1 MGNPAS
7 RKTHAGAQMR
17 KLLPFLLLVSPL
29 LVLIISIFIFPIGRV
44 VITSLFDPEFTL
56 GHYSRVFED
65 DIYLRVLWTTIKI
78 STLTALLCLILGYP
92 IAYIMAEARPSIR
105 TGLVA
110 VVTLAFFMS
119 LLVKNYSWTVI
130 LQDTGTINVYLQ
142 KWGIIEKPLPLMY
155 NLFGVL
161 VAMVHMLLPF
171 MILPL
176 YSVFS
181 QMDRQLRQASQ
192 GLGASSLRTFWHIT
206 LPLSLA
212 GVGAGV
218 FIVFVVSLGFFI
230 TPALLGSPAEMML
243 ANLIDNQIRDVLNW
257 PFASALGSLLLGIS
271 LFVFLIYHR
280 YFGSESIWE
289 QA

>member
-1 MGNPAS
+1 MGNSAS
-7 RKTHAGAQMR
+7 RKTHAGVRMR

-29 LVLIISIFIFPIGRV
+29 LVLIISIFIIPIGRV

-56 GHYSRVFED
+56 GHYSRVFAD

-78 STLTALLCLILGYP
+78 STLTALLCLLLGYP

-130 LQDTGTINVYLQ
+130 LQDTGTINVYLL
-142 KWGIIEKPLPLMY
+142 KWGIIEKTLPLMY

-181 QMDRQLRQASQ
+181 RMDRQLRQASQ
-192 GLGASSLRTFWHIT
+192 GLGATGLRTFWHIT

-280 YFGSESIWE
+280 YFGSEDIWE
-289 QA
+289 QT

>member
-56 GHYSRVFED
+56 GHYSRVFGD

-119 LLVKNYSWTVI
+119 LLVKNYTWTVI